1 MVQVALNPSEI
12 SAEIKKQ
19 IEKFQIAADARDEG
33 KITSIKDGIARLHGL
48 HDVMQ
53 GEMVRSNGASL
64 QRIMDLASL
73 KRCADVEE
81 ALKVEL
87 GRDSVGL

>member
-48 HDVMQ
+48 HH
-53 GEMVRSNGASL
+53 A
-64 QRIMDLASL
+64 
-73 KRCADVEE
+73 
-81 ALKVEL
+81 
-87 GRDSVGL
+87 GRDGGV